1 MNFLAPFFLW
11 LIPLVSIPLIIYLF
25 NKNKS
30 RKINFSSL
38 MFLKFIEQDSIRKLN
53 FLNILL
59 LLIRIIIIFLI
70 IMILSRPIY
79 NSSSSWKDSSND
91 VAIIIIDDSF
101 SMKSELLS
109 QELLKIIKNI
119 TKSFDENT
127 LIEIKSLNSDHH
139 FHNTVNNQLMLKN
152 IIPKYIYDT
161 VDFRFLN
168 NTLNNSSYDNYL
180 NKYLFFITDLQ
191 SNQTI
196 ENINEINNNWNI
208 NFINYSKFDNNAS
221 IANVQLVNTN
231 IIANEKFKISADIIN
246 QSSKFQKDREVSLF
260 IDDIKVASTLIDLNP
275 NKSTTVNLTTSVA
288 DNRQY
293 KCYLMINDD
302 YVNDDNVFYFTLNL
316 QNDIEIVVIDNTNN
330 KFLIESLNVINYRN
344 NYKINTFSNISDF
357 IESQSKPS
365 VIYIV
370 GFQNF
375 SDQLIKRMNNTK
387 LVIFPANT
395 DYNLN
400 DISHIINLDT
410 NNTRIKFDSD
420 NYLNID
426 QNILHIFYIIV
437 LE

>member
-152 IIPKYIYDT
+152 IIPTYIYDT
-161 VDFRFLN
+161 VDFSFLN
-168 NTLNNSSYDNYL
+168 NTHLH
-180 NKYLFFITDLQ
+180 F
-191 SNQTI
+191 
-196 ENINEINNNWNI
+196 
-208 NFINYSKFDNNAS
+208 
-221 IANVQLVNTN
+221 
-231 IIANEKFKISADIIN
+231 EKFEYY
-246 QSSKFQKDREVSLF
+246 FF
-260 IDDIKVASTLIDLNP
+260 
-275 NKSTTVNLTTSVA
+275 
-288 DNRQY
+288 
-293 KCYLMINDD
+293 
-302 YVNDDNVFYFTLNL
+302 VF
-316 QNDIEIVVIDNTNN
+316 
-330 KFLIESLNVINYRN
+330 
-344 NYKINTFSNISDF
+344 
-357 IESQSKPS
+357 
-365 VIYIV
+365 
-370 GFQNF
+370 
-375 SDQLIKRMNNTK
+375 
-387 LVIFPANT
+387 A
-395 DYNLN
+395 
-400 DISHIINLDT
+400 
-410 NNTRIKFDSD
+410 
-420 NYLNID
+420 
-426 QNILHIFYIIV
+426 
-437 LE
+437 